1 MKAADIAA
9 RLGKSLK
16 AETKDTPVPKGW
28 YTVRDIQLLLGMR
41 WAANASTRAKN
52 LHHRGIV
59 DRMEWRAYKDYGFA
73 RAYIYRLKPP
83 HKTWQQAV
91 DAYHVVGEEKVPKGW
106 SRPIDFARTLGI
118 SAEAVRNAIA
128 RHGLT
133 TKVFRTNRGVSGLH
147 NNLYVR
153 TAEIVRLYSKRL

>member
-9 RLGKSLK
+9 RLGKSL
-16 AETKDTPVPKGW
+16 ALTNQTAVPKGW
-28 YTVRDIQLLLGMR
+28 YTVRDIQLILGMR

-52 LHHRGIV
+52 LHARGIV
-59 DRMEWRAYKDYGFA
+59 ERMEWRAYKDYGFA

-91 DAYHVVGEEKVPKGW
+91 EAYHTVGEEKVPKGW
-106 SRPIDFARTLGI
+106 SRPIDFAKTIGI
-118 SAEAVRNAIA
+118 SAEAVRNAIH

-147 NNLYVR
+147 NNMYVR
-153 TAEIVRLYSKRL
+153 TVEILRLYGKRL